1 VGAVDVIVASDAMD
15 DDEADVVADISEV
28 DDFMAE
34 GKEAAKQS
42 LDLAL
47 CCSETRPRRKSSCM
61 LVDERGGRIV

>member
-34 GKEAAKQS
+34 GK
-42 LDLAL
+42 
-47 CCSETRPRRKSSCM
+47 
-61 LVDERGGRIV
+61 